1 MDQGKIGRL
10 IDAMRKQQGLTQEQL
25 GENDV
30 EDRAFIA
37 EKRLPETENQKANR
51 T

>member
-1 MDQGKIGRL
+1 MDQEKIGRL
-10 IDAMRKQQGLTQEQL
+10 IGAMRKQQGLTQEQL
-25 GENDV
+25 GENYV

-37 EKRLPETENQKANR
+37 EKRLSETDNQKANR